1 MAKCKL
7 CEVREAKPN
16 SDDLCFDCQEIY
28 DSALNFPVLTIRA
41 LRMASPPI
49 SAKTQAE
56 GWIGVD
62 LDGTL
67 AHYDGWAG
75 VDQIGAPIPLMV
87 ERVKA
92 WLAEGKQVRIMTAR
106 VHPNQD
112 GRVLTVVRYWIEK
125 WCLEH
130 IGQALLI
137 THEKDFGMVELW
149 DDRAV
154 QVEKN
159 TGQLVVDLARF
170 SPMGDNHHNAAACP
184 YCRGQMAGEEA

>member
-7 CEVREAKPN
+7 CEVRTTSPS
-16 SDDLCFDCQEIY
+16 SDDFCFDCQEIY

-41 LRMASPPI
+41 LRMASPPV
-49 SAKTQAE
+49 SAKVKSE

-67 AHYDGWAG
+67 AHYDGWKG
-75 VDQIGAPIPLMV
+75 IYLIGAPIPLMID
-87 ERVKA
+87 RVQQ

-112 GRVLTVVRYWIEK
+112 GRTLEIVRYWIEK

-130 IGQALLI
+130 IGQVLPI
-137 THEKDFGMVELW
+137 THEKDFGMICLY
-149 DDRAV
+149 DDRCE

-170 SPMGDNHHNAAACP
+170 SPMGDNHHNAAKCP
-184 YCRGQMAGEEA
+184 YCQGQMAKE